1 MSVSVHQPVPIPD
14 PAQLELG
21 NFAQIDAAGN
31 PRRATDPT
39 NDCGDGAARVRSGGA
54 GAARCT
60 ARCNILDPCCNTRA
74 GCERMAWKLSNR
86 LFFAAIFLSG
96 FSALVYQLIW
106 VRLLGLAFGVS
117 SFAVATV
124 VAVFLLGL
132 GLGSYFFGKWSE
144 KTGNPLR
151 TYMYVEA
158 GIALTSLASYL
169 IIDYLPVYRYLY
181 EFAYNN
187 LDFYGMS
194 LVRLLLSVVV
204 LLPPV
209 FLIGGTIPLI
219 SKYFLTASNTFG
231 SGFSRI
237 YYLNTLGAFAG
248 ALLTGFVLVR
258 YVGVF
263 ATLMIAVGC
272 NLLVAAIVA
281 AGRSDSEPQPEPAEQ
296 RAPYSYMLFVLFL
309 TGFISLSYE
318 ILWVRILST
327 YGLSTSQA
335 FALIVAGFLLGFS
348 VGSFLVSRRI
358 DDRSNL
364 EALFGRVC
372 ILTALS
378 GALVLFGFR
387 RFEALTAVMEQSLP
401 LGMLTTSL
409 AVAFV
414 VSFIPAVFM
423 GMLFPLGL
431 RIYAHDVHRIG
442 AKAGNILFTNTAGC
456 VLGSLLTGF
465 VLIPFA
471 GMWNTTLILV
481 NLSLLISLFVF
492 VQVRDFS
499 RAHWASLAIAAV
511 LANLLVFS
519 DSKTFH
525 KEVDGF
531 DVVYYSEGLSGT
543 VSVIERKDYRG
554 LFVDGQNVSGT
565 DPVLVADSKMLAHLP
580 LLLAEDP
587 QAALTVGYGTGT
599 TSGSMLLH
607 DVAVDAV
614 EIEEKIIE
622 AAPLFSDLNARSY
635 QDPALNLVLD
645 DARNY
650 IRVADRG
657 FDVIVTDVTNLK
669 YKRNPYLYTR
679 KYFRIMQDALTEDG
693 IAAAW
698 LPLGGLSFQDLRI
711 LIATFDQVYPHTTL
725 WYFTPYPTHFII
737 AIGTPQRTKV
747 DLDALANKMAKV
759 SADLETINVKDVFEV
774 AGMLLLGEQDVDDLV
789 AGQPIHTDNRP
800 ILEFSDMGLYMM
812 TDVAPNLKR
821 LLDYQKEDLEQYF
834 IGTDAQLATLSR
846 RLEKYTRNYWNYI
859 AHYERTSGDE
869 VD

>member
-1 MSVSVHQPVPIPD
+1 
-14 PAQLELG
+14 
-21 NFAQIDAAGN
+21 
-31 PRRATDPT
+31 
-39 NDCGDGAARVRSGGA
+39 
-54 GAARCT
+54 
-60 ARCNILDPCCNTRA
+60 
-74 GCERMAWKLSNR
+74 MAWKLSNR

-737 AIGTPQRTKV
+737 AVGTPQRTKV

>member
-1 MSVSVHQPVPIPD
+1 
-14 PAQLELG
+14 
-21 NFAQIDAAGN
+21 
-31 PRRATDPT
+31 
-39 NDCGDGAARVRSGGA
+39 
-54 GAARCT
+54 
-60 ARCNILDPCCNTRA
+60 
-74 GCERMAWKLSNR
+74 MAWKLSNR
-86 LFFAAIFLSG
+86 LFYAAIFLSG

-106 VRLLGLAFGVS
+106 VRLLGLVFGVS

-144 KTGNPLR
+144 KTGDPLKM
-151 TYMYVEA
+151 YMYVEA
-158 GIALTSLASYL
+158 GIAVTSLASYL
-169 IIDYLPVYRYLY
+169 IIDLLPVYRYLY

-187 LDFYGMS
+187 LDFYGLS
-194 LVRLLLSVVV
+194 LVRLLLSVLV

-209 FLIGGTIPLI
+209 FLIGGTIPLV

-258 YVGVF
+258 YVGVL
-263 ATLMIAVGC
+263 ATLMIAVAC

-281 AGRSDSEPQPEPAEQ
+281 AGKSESESQPEPAEQ
-296 RAPYSYMLFVLFL
+296 RAPYSYMLLLLFL

-348 VGSFLVSRRI
+348 VGSLLVSRRI
-358 DDRSNL
+358 DDRRNL

-387 RFEALTAVMEQSLP
+387 RFEALTALIEQSLP
-401 LGMLTTSL
+401 VGMLATSL

-431 RIYAHDVHRIG
+431 RIYAHDAHRIG

-481 NLSLLISLFVF
+481 NLSLVISLVVF

-499 RAHWASLAIAAV
+499 RAHWASLLVAAV

-531 DVVYYSEGLSGT
+531 DVVYYAEGLSGT

-580 LLLAEDP
+580 LLLAEEP

-607 DVAVDAV
+607 DVAVHAV

-622 AAPLFSDLNARSY
+622 AAPLFSDLNAGSY
-635 QDPALNLVLD
+635 EDPALDLVLD

-650 IRVADRG
+650 ISVADQG

-679 KYFRIMQDALTEDG
+679 KYFRIMQDALSEHG

-698 LPLGGLSFQDLRI
+698 LPLGGLSFQDLQI
-711 LIATFDQVYPHTTL
+711 LIATFDRVYPHTTL

-737 AIGTPQRTKV
+737 AVGTPEPTSV
-747 DLDALANKMAKV
+747 DLGALARKMDRV
-759 SADLETINVKDVFEV
+759 RADLRTINVNDVFEV

-789 AGQPIHTDNRP
+789 AGQPIHTDDRP

-821 LLDYQKEDLEQYF
+821 LLGYQKEDMGRYF
-834 IGTDAQLATLSR
+834 VGTDGQLATLNR
-846 RLEKYTRNYWNYI
+846 RLKKYTRNYWNYI
-859 AHYERTSGDE
+859 AHYERSSTQDL
-869 VD
+869 D

>member
-1 MSVSVHQPVPIPD
+1 
-14 PAQLELG
+14 
-21 NFAQIDAAGN
+21 
-31 PRRATDPT
+31 
-39 NDCGDGAARVRSGGA
+39 
-54 GAARCT
+54 
-60 ARCNILDPCCNTRA
+60 
-74 GCERMAWKLSNR
+74 MAWKLSNR
-86 LFFAAIFLSG
+86 LFFVAIFLSG

-158 GIALTSLASYL
+158 GIAVTSLASYL

-187 LDFYGMS
+187 LDFYGLS

-281 AGRSDSEPQPEPAEQ
+281 AGRSDAEPQPEPAEQ
-296 RAPYSYMLFVLFL
+296 REPYSYMLLVLFL

-348 VGSFLVSRRI
+348 VGSLLVSRRI
-358 DDRSNL
+358 DDRGNL

-401 LGMLTTSL
+401 VGMLTTSL

-431 RIYAHDVHRIG
+431 RIYAHDVHKIG

-492 VQVRDFS
+492 VKVRDFS
-499 RAHWASLAIAAV
+499 RAHWASLAVAAV

-531 DVVYYSEGLSGT
+531 DVVYYAEGLSGT

-614 EIEEKIIE
+614 EIEQKIIE

-650 IRVADRG
+650 ISVADQG

-679 KYFRIMQDALTEDG
+679 DYFRIMQDALTEDG

-737 AIGTPQRTKV
+737 AVGTPQRTKV

-759 SADLETINVKDVFEV
+759 SADLGTINVKDVFEV

-789 AGQPIHTDNRP
+789 AGLPIHTDNRP

-846 RLEKYTRNYWNYI
+846 RLEQYTRNYRNYV
-859 AHYERTSGDE
+859 AHYERTAGDE